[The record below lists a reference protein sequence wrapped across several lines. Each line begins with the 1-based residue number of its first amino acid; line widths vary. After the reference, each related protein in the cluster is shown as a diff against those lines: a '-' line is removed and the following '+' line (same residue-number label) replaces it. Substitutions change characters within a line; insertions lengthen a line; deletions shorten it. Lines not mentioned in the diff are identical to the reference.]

1 MEPLFSKVSLS
12 GVYLS
17 RFGAVLLCLWS
28 APKICL
34 STSPFL
40 ACNVWAKSS
49 QKNAPQVIPNKQN
62 RYLGPC
68 RWLVITEPPGF
79 TLEVIN
85 RLNQANSKQQCL
97 AGILTM
103 RFKKGVRFLLQDTTA
118 GESGHRAT
126 WHKRQKSGLNFRN
139 WRPFVGF
146 NPTLRHQFISA
157 KNKKKQKVNYVRLEE
172 KYVFFC
178 ITFVQFE
185 SRTPGVRSREVSAY
199 RESKKTKEGQEE
211 QTLCVNSRDTVRLI
225 ES

>member
-49 QKNAPQVIPNKQN
+49 QKYAPQVIPNKQN

-118 GESGHRAT
+118 GKSGHRAT

-172 KYVFFC
+172 KYVFSALLLSSLR
-178 ITFVQFE
+178 VELQ
-185 SRTPGVRSREVSAY
+185 VSAQE
-199 RESKKTKEGQEE
+199 RCLPTESQRKRRKDRKNKLYVSIQGI
-211 QTLCVNSRDTVRLI
+211 LSVL
-225 ES
+225 